1 LVNLIKFF
9 GISSKSNKMIN
20 STKNEKTIGITG
32 ASGALGKELT
42 KLFRQKG
49 YKVIGFTHSKT
60 NYEINFESPNEW
72 IRWECGKE
80 SSLKKQLENIDI
92 LILNHGIYDLSREN
106 SNYEN
111 SIEINALSK
120 FKFLNLFEDIALSN
134 DSQIK
139 KEIWINTS
147 EAEILPALNPSY
159 EISKSL
165 IGQLVS
171 FKKNL
176 LDKNTKKKLI
186 IKKIILGPFKSEL
199 NPLGIMSPK
208 FVSKKIYDLANS
220 KNYLVIISPNP
231 LSYILFPLKEFFN
244 FFVLPNYLQVQ
255 ILVSRNLD
263 LSIFQY
269 HHLKQLLYAPIEQ
282 IVFHLLLLRSIYHL
296 MFCKI

>member
-1 LVNLIKFF
+1 MNTPM
-9 GISSKSNKMIN
+9 N
-20 STKNEKTIGITG
+20 NEKTVGITG

-49 YKVIGFTHSKT
+49 YKVIGFTHSKSDFK
-60 NYEINFESPNEW
+60 INLETPNEW
-72 IRWECGKE
+72 IKWECGKE
-80 SSLKKQLENIDI
+80 STLKKHLKKIDI
-92 LILNHGIYDLSREN
+92 LILNHGIYSLSREN
-106 SNYEN
+106 SNYVN

-120 FKFLNLFEDIALSN
+120 LKFLNLFEDIALTNESL
-134 DSQIK
+134 IK

-176 LDKNTKKKLI
+176 LDKDNQKKFI

-199 NPLGIMSPK
+199 NPIGIMSPR

-220 KNYLVIISPNP
+220 KSYLIIISPNP
-231 LSYILFPLKEFFN
+231 LTYLLFPLKEFFN
-244 FFVLPNYLQVQ
+244 F
-255 ILVSRNLD
+255 
-263 LSIFQY
+263 
-269 HHLKQLLYAPIEQ
+269 LY
-282 IVFHLLLLRSIYHL
+282 
-296 MFCKI
+296 CKIIYNYKS

>member
-1 LVNLIKFF
+1 M
-9 GISSKSNKMIN
+9 ISSK
-20 STKNEKTIGITG
+20 KNNKTIGITG

-60 NYEINFESPNEW
+60 ESDINLESPNEW
-72 IRWECGKE
+72 IKWECGKE
-80 SSLKKQLENIDI
+80 STLKKHLKKIDI

-106 SNYEN
+106 TNYEN
-111 SIEINALSK
+111 SIVINALSQ
-120 FKFLNLFEDIALSN
+120 FKFLNLFEEIAMTNESL
-134 DSQIK
+134 IK

-176 LDKNTKKKLI
+176 MSKDTKKKLI

-199 NPLGIMSPK
+199 NPIGIMSPEY
-208 FVSKKIYDLANS
+208 VSRKIYDLANTKS
-220 KNYLVIISPNP
+220 YLIIISPNP
-231 LSYILFPLKEFFN
+231 LTYLLFPLKEFFN
-244 FFVLPNYLQVQ
+244 FLYC
-255 ILVSRNLD
+255 
-263 LSIFQY
+263 
-269 HHLKQLLYAPIEQ
+269 QL
-282 IVFHLLLLRSIYHL
+282 IYRY
-296 MFCKI
+296 KP

>member
-1 LVNLIKFF
+1 
-9 GISSKSNKMIN
+9 MIN
-20 STKNEKTIGITG
+20 SINNGKTIGITG

-60 NYEINFESPNEW
+60 ESEKNLESPNEW

-80 SSLKKQLENIDI
+80 SIIKTHLKKLDI

-120 FKFLNLFEDIALSN
+120 FKLLNFFEEIALKS
-134 DSQIK
+134 DSLTK

-165 IGQLVS
+165 IGKLIS

-176 LDKNTKKKLI
+176 MNQDTKKKLI

-199 NPLGIMSPK
+199 NPIGIMSPK
-208 FVSKKIYDLANS
+208 FVSKKIYDLGNS
-220 KNYLVIISPNP
+220 KRFLVIISPNP
-231 LSYILFPLKEFFN
+231 LSYILFPLKEFLN
-244 FFVLPNYLQVQ
+244 FLYCQ
-255 ILVSRNLD
+255 I
-263 LSIFQY
+263 
-269 HHLKQLLYAPIEQ
+269 
-282 IVFHLLLLRSIYHL
+282 IY
-296 MFCKI
+296 KYKS

>member
-1 LVNLIKFF
+1 
-9 GISSKSNKMIN
+9 MIN
-20 STKNEKTIGITG
+20 STKNKKTIGITG

-49 YKVIGFTHSKT
+49 YKVIGFTHSKN
-60 NYEINFESPNEW
+60 NYEKNLESPNEW

-80 SSLKKQLENIDI
+80 FLLKKHLQKIDI

-106 SNYEN
+106 SNYEK

-120 FKFLNLFEDIALSN
+120 FKFLNLFEDIASS
-134 DSQIK
+134 SQSLTK
-139 KEIWINTS
+139 KEVWINTS

-176 LDKNTKKKLI
+176 LDKDTKKKLI

-199 NPLGIMSPK
+199 NPIGIMSPK
-208 FVSKKIYDLANS
+208 FVSKRIYDLANS
-220 KNYLVIISPNP
+220 KSYLIIISPNP
-231 LSYILFPLKEFFN
+231 LTYLLFPMKEFYN
-244 FFVLPNYLQVQ
+244 FLYCQ
-255 ILVSRNLD
+255 I
-263 LSIFQY
+263 
-269 HHLKQLLYAPIEQ
+269 
-282 IVFHLLLLRSIYHL
+282 IY
-296 MFCKI
+296 KYKS